1 MKKLRGILGVAG
13 SVFGAVSAVRSLQAA
28 KKDKDKL
35 LLVNAAASIL
45 TAVTGVLLTIRS
57 VREDDK

>member
-1 MKKLRGILGVAG
+1 MKKLRGIIGVAG
-13 SVFGAVSAVRSLQAA
+13 SVFGAVSAIKSLQSA

>member
-1 MKKLRGILGVAG
+1 MKKLRGVLGVAG
-13 SVFGAVSAVRSLQAA
+13 SVFGAVSAVKSLQTA
-28 KKDKDKL
+28 KHDKDKL
-35 LLVNAAASIL
+35 LLINAVAGIL